1 MCAAA
6 LGAPELNRV
15 AAFKQINIVV
25 IVNDFDF
32 T

>member
-1 MCAAA
+1 MRTAA